1 MKKILLLTTVLTA
14 LALPAFAADM
24 PVKAAPTP
32 FLTVNGSGWYWGI
45 GTTSAVDQTNVNN
58 NVFATSLVSNDLT
71 AAGQSIDLEGGYI
84 WGNASIAGIAQW
96 ARAYVSGSFQ
106 NISGGVSTSATPT
119 TGAASFGVASRWS
132 SMQGVD
138 VGADLVSLLMTRLG
152 IANPF
157 PAFNPTQALPSA
169 AMVAAT
175 PREYFGAFV
184 TEFGITGTGLAQG
197 AGTSVGVAPGV
208 RTGYLWQTID
218 STGKPNGGALDLGV
232 AVDWP
237 TRGVTFS
244 NLFATNGAPLT
255 LNASA
260 NIGTQYKAYIRY
272 DF

>member
-1 MKKILLLTTVLTA
+1 MKKYLLLTTALAA
-14 LALPAFAADM
+14 LALPAYAADM

-32 FLTVNGSGWYWGI
+32 FLTYSGSGFYWGV
-45 GTTSAVDQTNVNN
+45 GTTSAVDQTSVSN
-58 NVFATSLVSNDLT
+58 NVFATSLVSNNLT
-71 AAGQSIDLEGGYI
+71 AAGQSIDAEVGYI
-84 WGNASIAGIAQW
+84 WGNASIAGFAQW
-96 ARAYVSGSFQ
+96 ARVYVSGSFQ
-106 NISGGVSTSATPT
+106 NISAGVAVAGTPM
-119 TGAASFGVASRWS
+119 GAASFGVASRWS
-132 SMQGVD
+132 SMQGFD
-138 VGADLVSLLMTRLG
+138 VGADLVSMLLTRLG

-157 PAFNPTQALPSA
+157 PAFTPQLPSN
-169 AMVAAT
+169 VAVAVT
-175 PREYFGAFV
+175 PREYFGGFV
-184 TEFGITGTGLAQG
+184 TEFGISGTGAMSG
-197 AGTSVGVAPGV
+197 AGSTVGVAPGI

-244 NLFATNGAPLT
+244 NVFATNGAPLT

>member
-1 MKKILLLTTVLTA
+1 MKKYLLLTTA
-14 LALPAFAADM
+14 LAALAAPAYAADM

-32 FLTVNGSGWYWGI
+32 FLTVNGSGWYWGV
-45 GTTSAVDQTNVNN
+45 GTTSAVDQANVNN
-58 NVFATSLVSNDLT
+58 NVFATSLVSNNLV

-96 ARAYVSGSFQ
+96 ARVYVSGSFQ
-106 NISGGVSTSATPT
+106 NISGGVSVAATPT

-138 VGADLVSLLMTRLG
+138 VGADLVSMLLTRLG

-157 PAFNPTQALPSA
+157 PAFTPQLPSN
-169 AMVAAT
+169 VAVAVT

-184 TEFGITGTGLAQG
+184 TEFGISGTGLATN